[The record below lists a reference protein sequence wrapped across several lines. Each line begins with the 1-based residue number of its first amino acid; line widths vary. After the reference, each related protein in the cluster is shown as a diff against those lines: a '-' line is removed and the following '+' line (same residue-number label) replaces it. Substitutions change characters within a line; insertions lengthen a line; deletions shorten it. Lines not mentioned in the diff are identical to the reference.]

1 MPKQVIESIFLG
13 YRIICVLMPMELV
26 FIEFHW
32 SNNTL
37 LSNQPGNPGRSS
49 ADYEVQAYLSSYSQ
63 KAGNELDGDVGEA
76 VYVLD
81 GKVFSIADKLPFA
94 DIIREGGDRFYFKV
108 SKGIHHFDFYVS
120 SIVDNLDFAAKE
132 DAVVVSISGNGA
144 AAGGNY
150 HSLLYRS
157 AVESVRDTDVYSMG
171 THIPSGRLP
180 GVDGPFILC
189 GRYLGDSSGGEE
201 TDCAQL

>member
-1 MPKQVIESIFLG
+1 MDSMPKQVLESIFLG

-49 ADYEVQAYLSSYSQ
+49 ADYEVQAHLSSYSR

-132 DAVVVSISGNGA
+132 DAVVVSISGNGV
-144 AAGGNY
+144 GCMGKRNY
-150 HSLLYRS
+150 SQRQHQGHKNHAY
-157 AVESVRDTDVYSMG
+157 
-171 THIPSGRLP
+171 PSFHK
-180 GVDGPFILC
+180 GPPL
-189 GRYLGDSSGGEE
+189 
-201 TDCAQL
+201 